1 MTARNVWLFLT
12 AIFVGPLIGSAVF
25 MAFAYITDGLV
36 AQASRPPTTSNFFAD
51 YWPIILIAAYV
62 LGAIPA
68 FISAILVAFI
78 APRFAKLWERLVA
91 ALLIGATT
99 SGLLIGLFIFADDA
113 GSVDD
118 AVIIGGVALTGAVS
132 AVLCLLLVELF
143 HPLPRPPA
151 APTA

>member
-1 MTARNVWLFLT
+1 MTARNVWLVLT

-36 AQASRPPTTSNFFAD
+36 ARGSRPPQTTNFFAD

-78 APRFAKLWERLVA
+78 APRFSRLWERLVA

-99 SGLLIGLFIFADDA
+99 SGIIIGLFIFSDDA

-118 AVIIGGVALTGAVS
+118 VIIISGVALTGAIS
-132 AVLCLLLVELF
+132 AVLCLFIVEFF
-143 HPLPRPPA
+143 HPLPKPA
-151 APTA
+151 TPAP